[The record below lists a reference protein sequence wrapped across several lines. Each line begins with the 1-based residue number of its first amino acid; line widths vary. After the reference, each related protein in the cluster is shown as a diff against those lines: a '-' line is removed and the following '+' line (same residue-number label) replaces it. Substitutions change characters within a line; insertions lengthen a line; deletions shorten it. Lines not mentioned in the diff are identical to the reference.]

1 METRTPIIE
10 AIEHFGSEAKLAAAA
25 GVSQPAIHKAKN
37 AKRVSAEMATRIEQ
51 ATAGAVPR
59 WKLRPDLW
67 DAPKKSGAA
76 A

>member
-1 METRTPIIE
+1 METRPAILD

-37 AKRVSAEMATRIEQ
+37 AKRVSAELAARIES
-51 ATAGAVPR
+51 ATDGKIPR